1 MMEFSIGQLSAKC
14 NVKVPT
20 IRYYEQIGLLP
31 EPARTNGNQRRYTE
45 QHQQRLAFI
54 RHSRELGFP
63 LDSIRELL
71 QMSDHPDQSC
81 KAVDSIA
88 QRNLEDVKHR
98 IRRLNALKR
107 ELSRMIEGCAGGQVG
122 DCKII
127 EMLADTSHEKY
138 LGNKH

>member
-1 MMEFSIGQLSAKC
+1 MTELSIGQLSANC

-31 EPARTNGNQRRYTE
+31 EPPRTHSNQRRYTE
-45 QHQQRLAFI
+45 QHRQRLAFI

-71 QMSDHPDQSC
+71 EMSDHPDQSC
-81 KAVDSIA
+81 KTVDTIA
-88 QRNLEDVKHR
+88 RRNLDEVKHR

-127 EMLADTSHEKY
+127 GILADASHEKC
-138 LGNKH
+138 LTDRH